1 MGSCSH
7 DALVLFKRGEE
18 VARREV
24 FLGEEGE
31 MIVFVNSGFI
41 YI

>member
-1 MGSCSH
+1 VAVSFEG
-7 DALVLFKRGEE
+7 GEG